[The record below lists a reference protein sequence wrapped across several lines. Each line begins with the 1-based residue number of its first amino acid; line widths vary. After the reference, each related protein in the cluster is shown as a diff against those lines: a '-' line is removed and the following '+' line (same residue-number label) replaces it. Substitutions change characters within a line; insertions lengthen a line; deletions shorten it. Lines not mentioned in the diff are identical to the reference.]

1 MLLLVLIQDDDEDE
15 DEDEQAAPAVAAA
28 DLDAMLQSTTVAQI
42 YRFLVSWGSL
52 LKTSISMQAKC

>member
-1 MLLLVLIQDDDEDE
+1 MLLLVLIQDDDD